1 MGIGLKAK
9 YQAAN
14 HWFATPWS
22 SVVIPRTYLIS
33 YLVLISLCSLMI
45 FLSTQ
50 NKPSV
55 GSSPQKTDTA
65 HAVVLERSCY
75 TGREWKTGLF
85 GTMGSPLKSPI
96 FISFPLWPYIVLE
109 INLLLLYFLKCFW
122 SGDKALYSRD
132 REFTAWLADALCH
145 FLTLNLINPWIYC
158 VLKEKKSNWKCTPEI
173 KMMAE

>member
-1 MGIGLKAK
+1 MGIGLQAK

-65 HAVVLERSCY
+65 HAVILEQGCY
-75 TGREWKTGLF
+75 TGRMKNGSLWNHGVTFKIPNLLF
-85 GTMGSPLKSPI
+85 FS
-96 FISFPLWPYIVLE
+96 LWPYIVLE
-109 INLLLLYFLKCFW
+109 INLVLLYFPICLW
-122 SGDKALYSRD
+122 PGDKALYSRD
-132 REFTAWLADALCH
+132 REFTAWLVDALCH

-158 VLKEKKSNWKCTPEI
+158 VLKKKSN
-173 KMMAE
+173 